1 MAQRNDIIEQ
11 RGSKWVVLSEQG
23 KLLGEFDSE
32 KAARE
37 RLRQIEAAKAAK
49 GDRAEQLLRDA
60 GVHPP
65 KDLSDTVLV
74 ELTHKAREHVDK
86 ALRVDRVHRFDYLGQ
101 EIHFD
106 ESREDGVLAKVDEK
120 TGFLT
125 VDAKLTRVGV
135 FNYSDAEGNTWGEL
149 RAADEVFAPK
159 SMRSFENVVL
169 TNDHPEEFVNT
180 TNVDQLQIGQVSNI
194 RREGDYMVGLVTV
207 TDANAIELIKSGKV
221 ELSNGYSVVAVQQS
235 GVTDDG
241 TSYSVLQTDIEGNH
255 TALVDRGRAGPQCC
269 LMLDSDAYT
278 SPKPIAMPEETFKI
292 KVGDAEAEVSKE
304 VHDAWQ
310 AQQKELEDAKA
321 DAAKLKS
328 DQFPPDEEKEEDEEE
343 EKMKDSNTELRAE
356 LDMLKAR
363 ADGESARID
372 ARVKLVTDAQRVLG
386 KDTPVAGRTDLQLM
400 RDTVLSVTPSMSAKL
415 DANKEDVGYIRA
427 CFDQAVTKFDA
438 NRASAAE
445 LERGDVGGE
454 TDSLRADLEAAVSEH
469 WDRFQGGQN

>member
-1 MAQRNDIIEQ
+1 MIQRNDIIEQ
-11 RGSKWVVLSEQG
+11 RGSKWAVLSEQG

-32 KAARE
+32 RAARE

-49 GDRAEQLLRDA
+49 GDRM
-60 GVHPP
+60 
-65 KDLSDTVLV
+65 
-74 ELTHKAREHVDK
+74 
-86 ALRVDRVHRFDYLGQ
+86 DRVHRFDYLGQ

-106 ESREDGVLAKVDEK
+106 ESREDGVLAKVDAK

-125 VDAKLTRVGV
+125 VDAKLTRIGV

-149 RAADEVFAPK
+149 RTADEVFAPK

-194 RREGDYMVGLVTV
+194 RREGDYMMGLVTV

-278 SPKPIAMPEETFKI
+278 SPKPIAMSEETFKI

-386 KDTPVAGRTDLQLM
+386 KDTPIAGRSDLQLM
-400 RDTVLSVTPSMSAKL
+400 RDTVLSVIPSMSAKL
-415 DANKEDVGYIRA
+415 DANKDDAGYIRA

-445 LERGDVGGE
+445 LERGDIGGE

-469 WDRFQGGQN
+469 WDRFQRGAN